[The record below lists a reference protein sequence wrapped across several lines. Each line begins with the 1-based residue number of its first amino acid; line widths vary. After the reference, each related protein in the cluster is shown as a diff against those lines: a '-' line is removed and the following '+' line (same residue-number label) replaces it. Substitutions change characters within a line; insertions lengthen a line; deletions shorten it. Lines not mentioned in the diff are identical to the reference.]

1 MTARWFQF
9 LGFSLLVGA
18 ALLVLLDRNWRGG
31 EYDGLARDAATL
43 YRGLALAS
51 LPLLLGGAAL
61 ALVDQSIAL
70 DAPPLEVLSGT
81 RFGVVC
87 HPHPLGGGTLDN
99 KVVHTV
105 ARVMH
110 ELGLPTLRFN
120 FRGAGTSAGK
130 FDDGIGETDDTLAV
144 VDWGRERWPQAALW
158 LAGFSFG
165 AYVALR
171 ASERRE
177 AGRLISIAP
186 PVQRF
191 QFAALRVPG
200 CPWLIVQGD
209 RDEIV
214 DCEAVVSWAKSLSP
228 QQQVAILRGA
238 SHFFH
243 GRLHELMDVLREELE
258 SR

>member
-1 MTARWFQF
+1 MAFRPPNPQRITIRGPAGD
-9 LGFSLLVGA
+9 LET
-18 ALLVLLDRNWRGG
+18 VLEEPAN
-31 EYDGLARDAATL
+31 A
-43 YRGLALAS
+43 
-51 LPLLLGGAAL
+51 
-61 ALVDQSIAL
+61 
-70 DAPPLEVLSGT
+70 SGT

-87 HPHPLGGGTLDN
+87 HPHPLGGGTLVN

-110 ELGLPTLRFN
+110 ELGQPTLRFN

-228 QQQVAILRGA
+228 QPQVAILRGA

-243 GRLHELMDVLREELE
+243 GRLQEIKDAIMEHVRASEA
-258 SR
+258 SPGA